1 VALRIDVREQDSVS
15 VVELEGRLVYEDC
28 QRVREAVKKLLAQ
41 GRKRVILNLEQVS
54 HCDSAGLGC
63 LASSFA
69 SVNNMEGVLKL
80 AGPTPKVREA
90 LALTRLDSVIEVLP
104 TEQEALASFE

>member
-1 VALRIDVREQDSVS
+1 MVLTIAVREHGNIS
-15 VVELEGRLVYEDC
+15 VVEMEGRLVFEEC
-28 QRVREAVKKLLAQ
+28 QRVRETVKKLLAQ
-41 GRKRVILNLEQVS
+41 GKRKIVLDLEQVS

-69 SVNNMEGVLKL
+69 SVNNMEGALKL
-80 AGPTPKVREA
+80 ASPTPKVREV

-104 TEQEALASFE
+104 SKQAAVASFE